1 MDQLRDGISAAPRFT
16 LMGRAVQLLETM
28 SLMMKR
34 TLIATGA
41 VLALAAPALAQT
53 AAPAGMTL
61 EQFQAKNGDKM
72 FARLDTNKD
81 GKISSDEFSAMRRQN
96 AEVDAKADKAGKRG
110 QRMFARFDADKDGA
124 LSRTE
129 ANAVMAMRFKR
140 MDANND
146 GVLTLE
152 ELSAKGGGP
161 KVGI

>member
-1 MDQLRDGISAAPRFT
+1 
-16 LMGRAVQLLETM
+16 MGRAVQLLETM

-53 AAPAGMTL
+53 AAPTGMTL
-61 EQFQAKNGDKM
+61 QQFQAKNGDAM
-72 FARLDTNKD
+72 FARLDANKD
-81 GKISSDEFSAMRRQN
+81 SRISADEFSKVAMRGPGP
-96 AEVDAKADKAGKRG
+96 DAKGPKAGKRG

-152 ELSAKGGGP
+152 ELSAKGDGP
-161 KVGI
+161 KVGV